1 MGNKLAKKFASVV
14 VSAATIASLSG
25 LMPLAANAQ
34 VDLAAQIQALLA
46 QVAALQ
52 AQLQVQGAPVAAAPS
67 FTRDLTVGSK
77 GTDGTELQNWLISQ
91 NKRAKAA
98 ALAAGGATGYSGS
111 WTRAAVCDYQAAV
124 GISPAAGYFGPKS
137 RAYAASVAAAAPA
150 PAAPGAPAAPSA
162 PAAPTPVGGGLAV
175 R

>member
-52 AQLQVQGAPVAAAPS
+52 AQLQAQGGAPPAAEPTFS
-67 FTRDLTVGSK
+67 RDLTVGSK
-77 GTDGTELQNWLISQ
+77 GDDVTALQNWLISQ
-91 NKRAKAA
+91 KKGAKAA
-98 ALAAGGATGYSGS
+98 ALAAVGATGFFGNL
-111 WTRAAVCDYQAAV
+111 TKAAVA
-124 GISPAAGYFGPKS
+124 
-137 RAYAASVAAAAPA
+137 
-150 PAAPGAPAAPSA
+150 
-162 PAAPTPVGGGLAV
+162 
-175 R
+175 